1 MTTQQSL
8 DRIWAETGGV
18 TDPGAVK
25 YSLGWVS
32 EIPTFENFNYVL
44 QSATINL
51 LKLAERGEFD
61 WDATIEYF
69 PGGRVMVAE
78 KVYYCHTTN
87 TGQNPSTDTLYNYWS
102 PGPQLG
108 TAPSAAGAKLGMW
121 LNAVGANSGS
131 NAWTANDMTVTS
143 AAPGMAL
150 NTTGASDNLIVKNV
164 SGNAVV
170 VNVGNV
176 AAPTG
181 ASHAIGQAGVHKIYH
196 EGNKPVQADVADT
209 IPEEPQDGKLYA
221 RRDGSW
227 IEVTATTISAS
238 PPSPVNG
245 AGQGWYNLNDG
256 ILYVDI
262 NDGTSSQWVPAS
274 PARAPAADT
283 IPYDNL
289 ASGLTATT
297 MQAAIDELAALHP

>member
-18 TDPGAVK
+18 TDPGAAK
-25 YSLGWVS
+25 YSLGWIS

-44 QSATINL
+44 QSTTINL
-51 LKLAERGEFD
+51 LKIAERGEFD

-69 PGGRVMVAE
+69 PGARAMVSE
-78 KVYYCHTTN
+78 KVYHCHTTN
-87 TGQNPSTDTLYNYWS
+87 TGQNPPTDTLNNYWS
-102 PGPQLG
+102 PAPQMG
-108 TAPSAAGAKLGMW
+108 TAPSAAGAKLGLW
-121 LNAVGANSGS
+121 LNAVGLAPTTD
-131 NAWTANDMTVTS
+131 WVANDLTLTS
-143 AAPGMAL
+143 VAPGVAL
-150 NTTGASDNLIVKNV
+150 NTTGATDNFILKNV
-164 SGNAVV
+164 AGNAVL

-176 AAPTG
+176 ASPSG

-221 RRDGSW
+221 RRSGSW

-238 PPSPVNG
+238 PPNPVNG

-283 IPYDNL
+283 IAYDNSV
-289 ASGLTATT
+289 SGLTATT